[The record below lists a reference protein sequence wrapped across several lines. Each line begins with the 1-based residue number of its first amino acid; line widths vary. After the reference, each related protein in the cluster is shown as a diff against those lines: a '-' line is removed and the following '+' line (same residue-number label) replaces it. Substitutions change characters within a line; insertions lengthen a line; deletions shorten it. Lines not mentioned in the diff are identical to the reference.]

1 MTFCCA
7 MALVSSVPNLAF
19 ATLTASIG
27 SCGNR
32 VTTTQCF
39 LKNVPPAFGGH
50 CSFFPFFFARKM
62 KNVNATLDQV
72 LPQQRKTARTRQNL
86 SSPTSFSHRPS
97 CCARE
102 DRCPSPS
109 PRLFSPLLQ
118 QRDFFPGL
126 CCSQLIQETSCFT
139 RRPASHFTS
148 QHDQRGP
155 TSFG

>member
-7 MALVSSVPNLAF
+7 MAPCIQCSQPCFRDFDGMDRLVWEPRHNYAMLSQECSTSV
-19 ATLTASIG
+19 
-27 SCGNR
+27 R
-32 VTTTQCF
+32 
-39 LKNVPPAFGGH
+39 GH
-50 CSFFPFFFARKM
+50 CSLFSFFFARKM

-86 SSPTSFSHRPS
+86 SSQTSFSHRPS

-118 QRDFFPGL
+118 KKRDFFLGL
-126 CCSQLIQETSCFT
+126 CCSQLIQGNFVFHQTSGLPLHLPT
-139 RRPASHFTS
+139 R
-148 QHDQRGP
+148 P
-155 TSFG
+155 TRAN